1 MPCQMLIG
9 QFVSDGRSPAID
21 RVEEIRKQI
30 LADAKELGWQFVEIK
45 VNHVNPNRPEQ
56 VLRKLEALDDF
67 KLPEAQIQ
75 EEKKQEI
82 QKQDEDN
89 DAIDDIIE
97 EIDEERL

>member
-1 MPCQMLIG
+1 MLIG